1 MDASSVSDEQRAMW
15 NGPSGQ
21 AWIDGQ
27 EFLDRMFLP
36 FEELLAREV
45 TALGANHVLDV
56 GCGTGATTLAA
67 ARAAGAKGRAIGID
81 ISAPMIEVAQARAA
95 REKSAARF
103 IAADAQTHDFGSD
116 RFDLLISRFG
126 VMFFGDPVAAFSNLR
141 RAARTGAATRLAVFR
156 SVAENPFMTTAER
169 AAAPLLPNIPAR
181 RPDGPGQFAFA
192 DAGHVQ
198 RILEASQWS
207 DIDLRKIDVRCSF
220 AGEHLGRYLTR
231 LGPLGQALQQVDEA
245 TRERVLSAVRT
256 AFAPFIEQGEVR
268 FNAACWLVCAE
279 ARG

>member
-45 TALGANHVLDV
+45 TALGANQVLDV

-81 ISAPMIEVAQARAA
+81 ISVPMIEVAQARAA
-95 REKSAARF
+95 REKSAAGF
-103 IAADAQTHDFGSD
+103 IAADAQTHDFGND
-116 RFDLLISRFG
+116 RFDLFISRFG
-126 VMFFGDPVAAFSNLR
+126 VMFFGNPVAAFTNLR
-141 RAARTGAATRLAVFR
+141 HAARPGAITRFAVFR
-156 SVAENPFMTTAER
+156 SIAENSFMTTAER
-169 AAAPLLPNIPAR
+169 AAAPLLPEIPAR
-181 RPDGPGQFAFA
+181 KPDGPGQFAFA
-192 DAGHVQ
+192 DPERVTH
-198 RILEASQWS
+198 ILEAGGWS
-207 DIDLRKIDVRCSF
+207 HIELRPIDVRCSF
-220 AGEHLGRYLTR
+220 AEAHLDRYLMR
-231 LGPLGQALQQVDEA
+231 LGPLGQALQKVEQ
-245 TRERVLSAVRT
+245 TRARQVLSTVRS

-268 FNAACWLVCAE
+268 FNAACWLICA
-279 ARG
+279 RT